1 LADKLLAR
9 LQNPS
14 QNSYLSRRGISVE
27 LRMASA
33 RPFWKGYLKLSLV
46 SCPIAMFPASS
57 SSERVSFRQI
67 NKSTGNRLKQQLVD
81 SETGDVV
88 ESADK
93 GRGYEIG
100 RNQYLPVEDEEL
112 EAPRL
117 ESTHTIDIEKFVPRS
132 EIDERYLDSPYYL
145 APTDNVGQDAFAVI
159 REAMKRKNMVGLGR
173 AVISRRERI
182 VMLEPFDK
190 GMMATT
196 LRYAYEVRDAAEYF
210 DDIPSIKLPGEMVE
224 LAEHILDTK
233 AGHFNATEFEDRY
246 ETAVVEMLKRKQAGL
261 PPEQRK
267 RRRRPSSTSWT
278 RCAGR
283 STRRSRGAQ
292 RRASRPKGRSRRRNP
307 SLGRRRG
314 RGRRAEGGCA
324 AMATRNQLPTPIS
337 AKVKQRASK
346 GPRRKRTRPEPRQYT
361 LTDLDRAQDRVE
373 AAERRVDSD
382 RTNRPH
388 SRAGLERAQR
398 ELHVIESDLRARGLF

>member
-1 LADKLLAR
+1 VR
-9 LQNPS
+9 T
-14 QNSYLSRRGISVE
+14 SYLIGGGPSE
-27 LRMASA
+27 LRIAMALA

-67 NKSTGNRLKQQLVD
+67 NKKTGHRLKQQLVD
-81 SETGDVV
+81 SETSEVV

-112 EAPRL
+112 EALRL

-190 GMMATT
+190 GLMATT
-196 LRYAYEVRDAAEYF
+196 LRYAYEVRDTSEYF
-210 DDIPSIKLPGEMVE
+210 DDIPSIKVPGEMIE

-233 AGHFNATEFEDRY
+233 AGHFDPAEFEDRY

-261 PPEQRK
+261 PPEAQ
-267 RRRRPSSTSWT
+267 PEAAPPTNVVNLMD
-278 RCAGR
+278 AL
-283 STRRSRGAQ
+283 RRSIDAEKPAAARG
-292 RRASRPKGRSRRRNP
+292 K
-307 SLGRRRG
+307 
-314 RGRRAEGGCA
+314 A
-324 AMATRNQLPTPIS
+324 ADRKKP
-337 AKVKQRASK
+337 AK
-346 GPRRKRTRPEPRQYT
+346 E
-361 LTDLDRAQDRVE
+361 
-373 AAERRVDSD
+373 AERRTGKA
-382 RTNRPH
+382 RK
-388 SRAGLERAQR
+388 AG
-398 ELHVIESDLRARGLF
+398 

>member
-1 LADKLLAR
+1 M
-9 LQNPS
+9 PP
-14 QNSYLSRRGISVE
+14 
-27 LRMASA
+27 A

-46 SCPIAMFPASS
+46 SCPVAMFPASS

-112 EAPRL
+112 EAL
-117 ESTHTIDIEKFVPRS
+117 KIESTHTIDIEKFVPRS

-145 APTDNVGQDAFAVI
+145 VPEDKVGQDAFAVI
-159 REAMKRKNMVGLGR
+159 REAMKRKNMVGFGR

-190 GMMATT
+190 GLMATT
-196 LRYAYEVRDAAEYF
+196 LRYAYEVRNAAEYF
-210 DDIPSIKLPGEMVE
+210 DDIPSVKLPDEMIE

-233 AGHFNATEFEDRY
+233 AGHFGAAEFEDRY

-261 PPEQRK
+261 PPEQQ
-267 RRRRPSSTSWT
+267 PEAAPPTNVVNLMD
-278 RCAGR
+278 AL
-283 STRRSRGAQ
+283 RRSIDAEKPVAVRG
-292 RRASRPKGRSRRRNP
+292 K
-307 SLGRRRG
+307 
-314 RGRRAEGGCA
+314 
-324 AMATRNQLPTPIS
+324 
-337 AKVKQRASK
+337 
-346 GPRRKRTRPEPRQYT
+346 
-361 LTDLDRAQDRVE
+361 
-373 AAERRVDSD
+373 AAERKKPAKEAER
-382 RTNRPH
+382 RPAKGA
-388 SRAGLERAQR
+388 RKAG
-398 ELHVIESDLRARGLF
+398 